1 MTIKEILS
9 IDTLLPDYII
19 EVNNEMYDES
29 KHGDL
34 VHLNTEIGTY
44 EEYNPIFNVTFHCP
58 IIKFTAI
65 EKEKILKLLKEKDAD
80 NSISAYMDKR
90 INEISKE

>member
-1 MTIKEILS
+1 MTIKEILK

-19 EVNNEMYDES
+19 EVNGEMYDEY

-65 EKEKILKLLKEKDAD
+65 EQKKMQKLLESKDKEAD
-80 NSISAYMDKR
+80 NSI
-90 INEISKE
+90 

>member
-1 MTIKEILS
+1 MTIKEIIRSNLS
-9 IDTLLPDYII
+9 VLNYRV
-19 EVNNEMYDES
+19 EVNGEPYDKD

-44 EEYNPIFNVTFHCP
+44 EEYNPIFNVTFYCS

-65 EKEKILKLLKEKDAD
+65 EQKKMQKLLKEKDED

-90 INEISKE
+90 IKEIAKE